1 MSAGILKRALAC
13 MLLAALSFS
22 AAGCTDWEEL
32 ADPLGE
38 LSDFYRA
45 ENETPEPEP
54 LTTFT
59 LPYFAGES
67 LDPVTTT
74 ETIQSAVGALLY
86 EKLFELDEHFALHP
100 VLAESCTYDA
110 ASRTYTLTLRS
121 GVTFSDG
128 TALTARDVAASLER
142 ARLSQRYAARLADVS
157 SLRVQGDAVLIAMST
172 ELATLAW
179 RLDIPI
185 VKAGTE
191 DRTAPVGTGP
201 YVFHKSGSGAYL
213 EKNNNWWQAKALPLD
228 RLELLHCKDR
238 DTMLYAFSSRELQLL
253 PLDLTGT
260 GASGVSGSG
269 DYTDAPTA
277 VMQFL
282 GFNTTRAPFDDA
294 ALRQAVSAAVDRQ
307 GLVDS
312 CLLGHGAAAQF
323 PVSPASERYPAAL
336 ETPYDPLGLQQLT
349 AAEDPADGGEG
360 TPANGGGNAG
370 NTSSD
375 KGLRDSYAGVSVTL
389 LVNEEN
395 SFKVAA
401 AQEVAYS
408 LSRCGL
414 TVTVETAPWETYLQ
428 RLADGDFDLYYGECR
443 LTADWDILELV
454 GTGGALNYGGFSDE
468 ETDLLLAACRTAG
481 EAEQETALTALWRAL
496 LEKMPIAP
504 LCFKSDSVLTTA
516 GLIEGLVATE
526 TDPFYSLEQWTAHLD
541 GGKSTK

>member
-1 MSAGILKRALAC
+1 MKKCLLC
-13 MLLAALSFS
+13 LLLALLTLT

-74 ETIQSAVGALLY
+74 ETVQSAVGTLLY

-213 EKNNNWWQAKALPLD
+213 EKNDSWWQAKALPLD

-375 KGLRDSYAGVSVTL
+375 KDLRDSYAGVSVTL

-443 LTADWDILELV
+443 LTADWDIRALV
-454 GTGGALNYGGFSDE
+454 GTEGSLNYGGWSDPI
-468 ETDLLLAACRTAG
+468 TDACLSDCLKADDSRRAAALESLCRRLQSQT
-481 EAEQETALTALWRAL
+481 
-496 LEKMPIAP
+496 PIIP
-504 LCFKSDSVLTTA
+504 LCFKRTSLLVPYGAVDHLTPTA
-516 GLIEGLVATE
+516 A
-526 TDPFYSLEQWTAHLD
+526 DPFYQLENWHVNWDTAD
-541 GGKSTK
+541 AKTKN